1 MSMART
7 YKTVAFSIPPEM
19 AEKMEKTAR
28 EKLLT
33 KSEFFREMF
42 RMWEQQEQSS
52 REEQVNRFRQLSRE
66 GYQEAKL
73 LGINAE
79 NEEEINSIVYEARQ
93 ARKRENGV
101 KGRS

>member
-19 AEKMEKTAR
+19 AETEKTAR
-28 EKLLT
+28 EKRLT

-101 KGRS
+101 KSRS